1 MKKVDLTLPEFMF
14 IVGTRAFLAA
24 GVGLLVADRF
34 HRKTRRYVGATLVA
48 LGALTTIPA
57 AFALF
62 GSSRKAKTKNVIA
75 AA

>member
-1 MKKVDLTLPEFMF
+1 MKRVDLTMPEFMF
-14 IVGTRAFLAA
+14 IIGTRAFLAA
-24 GVGLLVADRF
+24 GVGLLLAERF
-34 HRKTRRYVGATLVA
+34 RRKTRRYVGATLVA

-62 GSSRKAKTKNVIA
+62 GTRGMAKKKTTIA

>member
-1 MKKVDLTLPEFMF
+1 MKRVDLTIPEFMF

-24 GVGLLVADRF
+24 GVGLLVADKFR
-34 HRKTRRYVGATLVA
+34 RKTRRYVGATLVA

-62 GSSRKAKTKNVIA
+62 KGSRTAKTKSAIVA
-75 AA
+75 A

>member
-34 HRKTRRYVGATLVA
+34 HRSTRRYVGATLVV

-62 GSSRKAKTKNVIA
+62 ESSRKAKKKNAIA

>member
-1 MKKVDLTLPEFMF
+1 MKRVDLTMPEFMF

-24 GVGLLVADRF
+24 GVGLLLAEKFR
-34 HRKTRRYVGATLVA
+34 RNTRRYVGATLVA

-62 GSSRKAKTKNVIA
+62 GSGRSAKTKRAIA

>member
-1 MKKVDLTLPEFMF
+1 MKRVDLTIPEFMF

-34 HRKTRRYVGATLVA
+34 RRSTRRYVGATLVT

-57 AFALF
+57 AFVFF
-62 GSSRKAKTKNVIA
+62 GSSQKAKAKNAIA

>member
-1 MKKVDLTLPEFMF
+1 MKRVDLTMPEFMF

-34 HRKTRRYVGATLVA
+34 RRSTRRYVGATLVA

-57 AFALF
+57 AFVLF
-62 GSSRKAKTKNVIA
+62 GSSQKAKHTIA